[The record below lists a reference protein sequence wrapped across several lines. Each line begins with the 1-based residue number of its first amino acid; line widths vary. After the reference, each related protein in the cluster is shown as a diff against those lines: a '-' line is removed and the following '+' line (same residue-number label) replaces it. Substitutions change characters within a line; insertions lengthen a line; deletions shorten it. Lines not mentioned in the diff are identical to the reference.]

1 LDQWRISNSIITKKL
16 IQVQNLKSS
25 KENIMSKLT
34 GKIAL
39 VTGGNRNIGRETA
52 LGLAAQGADII
63 ITYREQ
69 KDSAAQTVAD
79 LQALGVRA
87 AAIQVNLT
95 GTAQLSS
102 FVTQFKQQLTDWGRK
117 DFDILINNAGTLRIA
132 TFDRV
137 TEDDLDTVFNTNY
150 KSVFFLTQH
159 LAALIAD
166 NGRIVNLGSGTAR
179 IAFGPLVSYGPIKAA
194 LQSLTLYLA
203 SFLGKR
209 GITVNAVAPG
219 GLDDDFNAP
228 LFAMM
233 PAKDYIKSNTAVDRV
248 GVPKDVGGVIAFL
261 CSPEASFVSGAV
273 INIDGGCHL

>member
-1 LDQWRISNSIITKKL
+1 M
-16 IQVQNLKSS
+16 SS
-25 KENIMSKLT
+25 VVKTLT
-34 GKIAL
+34 NKIAL
-39 VTGGNRNIGRETA
+39 ITGGNRNIGRETA
-52 LGLAAQGADII
+52 LSLAGKGADVV

-69 KDSAAQTVAD
+69 KESAAQTVKD

-87 AAIQVNLT
+87 AAIEVDLT
-95 GTAQLSS
+95 GTAQLPA
-102 FVTQFKQQLTDWGRK
+102 FVAQFRQQLADWGRS
-117 DFDILINNAGTLRIA
+117 DFDMLVNNAGTLRIA

-233 PAKDYIKSNTAVDRV
+233 PAKDFITANTAVGRI
-248 GVPKDVGGVIAFL
+248 GVPKDVGSVIAFL
-261 CSPEASFVSGAV
+261 CSPEAAFISGAV
-273 INIDGGCHL
+273 LNIDGGYHL

>member
-1 LDQWRISNSIITKKL
+1 MSSVT
-16 IQVQNLKSS
+16 QNLK
-25 KENIMSKLT
+25 
-34 GKIAL
+34 GKVAL

-52 LGLAAQGADII
+52 LRLAAQGADIV

-69 KDSAAQTVAD
+69 KDSAAQTVKD

-87 AAIQVNLT
+87 AALQVNLT
-95 GTAQLSS
+95 GTAQLPA
-102 FVTQFKQQLTDWGRK
+102 FVAQFTQQLAEWGRK

-137 TEDDLDTVFNTNY
+137 TEDDLDTVFSTNY

-159 LAALIAD
+159 LAALIA
-166 NGRIVNLGSGTAR
+166 NQGRIVNLGSGTAR

-233 PAKDYIKSNTAVDRV
+233 PAKDFIKANTAVDRV
-248 GVPKDVGGVIAFL
+248 GLPKDVGGVIAFL

-273 INIDGGCHL
+273 INIDGGYHL

>member
-1 LDQWRISNSIITKKL
+1 
-16 IQVQNLKSS
+16 
-25 KENIMSKLT
+25 MSTLN
-34 GKIAL
+34 GKVAL
-39 VTGGNRNIGRETA
+39 VTGGNRNIGRDTA
-52 LGLAAQGADII
+52 LRLAAMGANVV

-69 KDSAAQTVAD
+69 KDSAALTVAD
-79 LQALGVRA
+79 LKALGVQA
-87 AAIQVNLT
+87 AAIQVDLT
-95 GTAQLSS
+95 GTAQLPA
-102 FVTQFKQQLTDWGRK
+102 FVSQFKKQLAEWGREN
-117 DFDILINNAGTLRIA
+117 FDILINNAGTLRIA

-159 LAALIAD
+159 LSSLIAN

-179 IAFGPLVSYGPIKAA
+179 IAFAPLVSYGPFKAA

-233 PAKDYIKSNTAVDRV
+233 PAKDYIKANTAVDRV
-248 GVPKDVGGVIAFL
+248 GLPKDVGGVVAFL

-273 INIDGGCHL
+273 INIDGGYHL

>member
-1 LDQWRISNSIITKKL
+1 MSSVTPNLAQTLKGKVAL
-16 IQVQNLKSS
+16 I
-25 KENIMSKLT
+25 
-34 GKIAL
+34 
-39 VTGGNRNIGRETA
+39 TGGNRNIGRETA
-52 LGLAAQGADII
+52 LRLAAQGADIV
-63 ITYREQ
+63 ITFREQ
-69 KDSAAQTVAD
+69 KDSAAQTVKD

-87 AAIQVNLT
+87 AALQVNLT
-95 GTAQLSS
+95 GTAQLPA
-102 FVTQFKQQLTDWGRK
+102 FVAQFKQQLADWGRK
-117 DFDILINNAGTLRIA
+117 DFDILVNNAGTLRIA
-132 TFDRV
+132 TFDKV
-137 TEDDLDTVFNTNY
+137 TEDDLDTVFSTNY

-159 LAALIAD
+159 LAGLIAD

-233 PAKDYIKSNTAVDRV
+233 PAKDYIKANTAVDRV
-248 GVPKDVGGVIAFL
+248 GLPKDVGGVIAFL

-273 INIDGGCHL
+273 INIDGGYHL

>member
-1 LDQWRISNSIITKKL
+1 MSSVI
-16 IQVQNLKSS
+16 QNLK
-25 KENIMSKLT
+25 
-34 GKIAL
+34 GKVAL
-39 VTGGNRNIGRETA
+39 ITGGNRNIGRETA
-52 LGLAAQGADII
+52 LRLAAQGADIV

-69 KDSAAQTVAD
+69 KDSAAQTVKD

-87 AAIQVNLT
+87 AAFQVSLT
-95 GTAQLSS
+95 GTAQLTP
-102 FVTQFKQQLTDWGRK
+102 FVEQFKKLLADWGRK
-117 DFDILINNAGTLRIA
+117 DFDILVNNAGTLRIA

-137 TEDDLDTVFNTNY
+137 TEDDLDTVFSTNY

-233 PAKDYIKSNTAVDRV
+233 PAKDFIKANTAVDRV
-248 GVPKDVGGVIAFL
+248 GLPKDVGGVIAFL

-273 INIDGGCHL
+273 INIDGGYHL

>member
-1 LDQWRISNSIITKKL
+1 MTSTI
-16 IQVQNLKSS
+16 QNLK
-25 KENIMSKLT
+25 
-34 GKIAL
+34 GKVAL
-39 VTGGNRNIGRETA
+39 ITGGSRNIGRETA
-52 LGLAAQGADII
+52 LRLATQGADVV

-69 KDSAAQTVAD
+69 KDSAAQTVQE

-87 AAIQVNLT
+87 AAIQVDLT
-95 GTAQLSS
+95 GTAQLPV
-102 FVTQFKQQLTDWGRK
+102 FVAHFKQQLADWGRQ

-137 TEDDLDTVFNTNY
+137 TEDDLDAVFSTNY

-159 LAALIAD
+159 LFTLISN

-179 IAFGPLVSYGPIKAA
+179 IAFGPLVSYGPLKAA

-233 PAKDYIKSNTAVDRV
+233 PAKDYIKANTAVDRV
-248 GVPKDVGGVIAFL
+248 GLPKDVSGVIVFL

-273 INIDGGCHL
+273 INIDGGYHL

>member
-1 LDQWRISNSIITKKL
+1 MTMNTLN
-16 IQVQNLKSS
+16 
-25 KENIMSKLT
+25 

-52 LGLAAQGADII
+52 LRLAQMGAHVV

-69 KDSAAQTVAD
+69 QDSAGKTVSD
-79 LQALGVRA
+79 LQALGVQA
-87 AAIQVNLT
+87 AAIQVDLN
-95 GTAQLSS
+95 GTSQLPA
-102 FVTQFKQQLTDWGRK
+102 FVSQFKRQLADWGRQ

-132 TFDRV
+132 TFDKV
-137 TEDDLDTVFNTNY
+137 TEDDLDAVFNTNY
-150 KSVFFLTQH
+150 KSIFFLTQH
-159 LAALIAD
+159 LASLLAN

-209 GITVNAVAPG
+209 GITVNSVAPG

-233 PAKDYIKSNTAVDRV
+233 PAKDYITANTAVARI
-248 GVPKDVGGVIAFL
+248 GLPKDVAGVIAFL

-273 INIDGGCHL
+273 VNIDGGYHL

>member
-1 LDQWRISNSIITKKL
+1 MAHLN
-16 IQVQNLKSS
+16 
-25 KENIMSKLT
+25 

-39 VTGGNRNIGRETA
+39 VTGGNRNIGRESA
-52 LGLAAQGADII
+52 LALAILGADVV
-63 ITYREQ
+63 ITYKEQ
-69 KDSAAQTVAD
+69 KDSAEQTVKD
-79 LQALGVRA
+79 LQAKGVKA
-87 AAIQVNLT
+87 AALQVDLT
-95 GTAQLSS
+95 GTGQLAA
-102 FVTQFKQQLTDWGRK
+102 FVAQFKQQLAAWGRK

-132 TFDRV
+132 TFDKV
-137 TEDDLDTVFNTNY
+137 TEEDLEHVFQTNY
-150 KSVFFLTQH
+150 KSVFFLTQQ
-159 LAALIAD
+159 LMGSMAD

-179 IAFGPLVSYGPIKAA
+179 IAFGPLVSYGPMKAA

-233 PAKDYIKSNTAVDRV
+233 PAKDYITANTAVARI
-248 GVPKDVGGVIAFL
+248 GVPKDVAGAIAFL

-273 INIDGGCHL
+273 LNIDGGYHL

>member
-1 LDQWRISNSIITKKL
+1 MST
-16 IQVQNLKSS
+16 VHQNLAS
-25 KENIMSKLT
+25 KV
-34 GKIAL
+34 AL
-39 VTGGNRNIGRETA
+39 ITGGNRNIGRETA
-52 LGLAAQGADII
+52 LRLAAQGADIV

-69 KDSAAQTVAD
+69 KDSAAQTVKD

-87 AAIQVNLT
+87 VAFQVNLT
-95 GTAQLSS
+95 GTAQLPA
-102 FVTQFKQQLTDWGRK
+102 FVAQFKQQLADWGRK
-117 DFDILINNAGTLRIA
+117 DFDILVNNAGTLRIA

-137 TEDDLDTVFNTNY
+137 TEDDLDTVFSTNY

-233 PAKDYIKSNTAVDRV
+233 PAKDFIKANTAVDRV
-248 GVPKDVGGVIAFL
+248 GLPKDVSGVIAFL
-261 CSPEASFVSGAV
+261 CSPEASFISGAV
-273 INIDGGCHL
+273 LNIDGGYHL